1 MYQDKIEYLKR
12 VIKKT
17 YERYTGESTDK
28 KATLLD
34 VAKFFNIPIEES
46 RIEDYVIKNFDEVT
60 PSIEI
65 VDKRNAI
72 TYTATYTGDAELLN
86 FSGPM
91 QFNYVIS
98 TSPIR
103 KEEVLYYIGSETP
116 IITKMTFTDGEY
128 ELVFEREMPNSVG
141 DIFINDGV
149 KMAVRYLQNLV
160 YDGIEVKQSLLNRI
174 CENSY
179 RNEKVDDTFEQ
190 TYTYGRPRFVK
201 WDGSQDKYI
210 YWKDNNV
217 IYGINELTQEGFCNY
232 LHGICFES
240 TNVSIRDYFP
250 LNLREKDYPLL
261 KDEHI
266 HSAMIFRFG
275 HGDGIHNS
283 FQAYKDKETIRVMYH
298 SKKRHYGKNAYH
310 EEIIDDEEYHL
321 PILSE
326 GTITSQEIKMIS
338 SSLQVRLG
346 NKINLDI
353 LLNELNTF
361 GTKIDIRKG
370 LAHEE
375 LDPLSPKHFIELSFD
390 EICTLISADKEE
402 YFQLISKQFIDAIH
416 INVTLEKEKSKVL
429 KPNNTQK

>member
-116 IITKMTFTDGEY
+116 IITKMTFTDEEY
-128 ELVFEREMPNSVG
+128 ELAFEREMPNSVG

-160 YDGIEVKQSLLNRI
+160 YDGIDVKQSLLNRI
-174 CENSY
+174 YENSY

-201 WDGSQDKYI
+201 WNGSQDKYVC
-210 YWKDNNV
+210 WKDNHV

-261 KDEHI
+261 KDEDI

-310 EEIIDDEEYHL
+310 EEIIADEEYHL